1 MPLRAVLFPGEQVSI
16 QLRAYADSV
25 ALAAFTRRTP
35 LLLNAGHAAIN

>member
-1 MPLRAVLFPGEQVSI
+1 VLCYSPENK
-16 QLRAYADSV
+16 LPAYADSV